1 MQRSTRTA
9 CLGLTFGRLA
19 PALSKR
25 LPLKQPDSPALKRL
39 LFASQGS
46 AIWLLLGLCL
56 NGTCRTIQEVADKLA
71 IIVGAAK
78 WLLLPAR
85 QKIRFSP
92 GTETHC
98 QRRRV
103 TDLSRTPGDP
113 MKWSLSV
120 ANPAGILEDS
130 SMSTKTTAKRQT
142 LPDAARLIRTQYG
155 VEPLA
160 RTACLAFTFVT
171 LALLARG
178 QNVAS
183 LPAAPAVEQATGQHS
198 TLPELTLEEA
208 VEQAV
213 ANNSSLKTA
222 SLETRRATDDL
233 AANRTR
239 RFANTQ
245 VTALGAQLV
254 TKPSITYPA
263 GSLGVYGAT
272 GPIPATDM
280 KVEIP
285 RKPTGTVNVSVA
297 QPLSTQYQLHL
308 QLKALDL
315 GLQGKRQD
323 EEKTRLEVVD
333 KVRRAYYGV
342 VEAQSALDSLQASL
356 PYYEESHRLALVN
369 RGKETILESDL
380 LNANAQLLKIQNA
393 IRDASD
399 RVASATEQLNDLMG
413 RDIHT
418 KFRVAAIGDADA
430 GLDTFEATEAR
441 ALQNRPDVKKAKLQ
455 VQQAGYDARA
465 KKAEYI
471 PDLRLAFDYYTTLN
485 YENVFPSNVGTVGL
499 SLQWEPWDW
508 GRKRKEYQEKRA
520 KEDQATVGVDA
531 TERAVLLEVR
541 QAYRQLENSRRQL
554 TQSDANE
561 RAARQK
567 LKEVQEQAKREAVLS
582 RDLYQSQSDL
592 ASADSQQQQALAAF
606 WKARADLK
614 KAIGEQ

>member
-1 MQRSTRTA
+1 
-9 CLGLTFGRLA
+9 
-19 PALSKR
+19 
-25 LPLKQPDSPALKRL
+25 
-39 LFASQGS
+39 
-46 AIWLLLGLCL
+46 
-56 NGTCRTIQEVADKLA
+56 
-71 IIVGAAK
+71 
-78 WLLLPAR
+78 
-85 QKIRFSP
+85 
-92 GTETHC
+92 
-98 QRRRV
+98 
-103 TDLSRTPGDP
+103 
-113 MKWSLSV
+113 
-120 ANPAGILEDS
+120 
-130 SMSTKTTAKRQT
+130 MSTKTAAKRQIFPHAAT
-142 LPDAARLIRTQYG
+142 LVRTQYG

-160 RTACLAFTFVT
+160 RTACFAFTLVT

-178 QNVAS
+178 QTLET
-183 LPAAPAVEQATGQHS
+183 LPPAPAVEQATGQQS

-222 SLETRRATDDL
+222 GLETRRAADDL

-239 RFANTQ
+239 RFANTH
-245 VTALGAQLV
+245 VTALGAQLI
-254 TKPSITYPA
+254 TKPSVTYPA
-263 GSLGVYGAT
+263 GFLGAYNAT
-272 GPIPATDM
+272 GPIPATDKM
-280 KVEIP
+280 VEIA

-315 GLQGKRQD
+315 GLQGTRQD
-323 EEKTRLEVVD
+323 QEKTRLEVVD
-333 KVRRAYYGV
+333 QVRRVYYEV

-393 IRDASD
+393 ISDASD
-399 RVASATEQLNDLMG
+399 KVASAGEQLNDLMG

-418 KFRVAAIGDADA
+418 QFRVAAIDNADAD
-430 GLDTFEATEAR
+430 LSTSEAMEAL
-441 ALQNRPDVKKAKLQ
+441 ALHNRPDVKKAKLQ
-455 VQQAGYDARA
+455 VEQAHYDARA

-471 PDLRLAFDYYTTLN
+471 PDVSLAFDYYTTAN

-508 GRKRKEYQEKRA
+508 RRRHHEYEEKRA
-520 KEDQATVGVDA
+520 KEDQAKVGVDA

-541 QAYRQLENSRRQL
+541 QAYRQWENSRRQL
-554 TQSDANE
+554 TLTDANE
-561 RAARQK
+561 GAARQR

-582 RDLYQSQSDL
+582 RDLYQAQSDL